1 MGVLAPLACA
11 LFAPAAEAVGPTWQL
26 PAANLSAADQGANG
40 QQVAVAPDGSAT
52 AVWSRSD
59 GTTPVIQVATRPAG
73 QTAFG
78 APENLSVVGQ
88 TALSAQVATGADG
101 TTVAVWAR
109 SNGSRLIIQAAIRP
123 SGQSSFGAPQDLSLG
138 GQNAGLPQVAVSP
151 SGSAVAVW
159 TRNDGTGKNV
169 IQVAVRPAGQASF
182 DPAQTISETGQ
193 FATQP
198 QVAVAPDGSATA
210 VWQRQNDGSTYTVQ
224 SATRPAG
231 VASSF
236 GTPQNL
242 SVPEAGRNA
251 TVPQVAVAPNGSA
264 TAVWERY
271 DGSKFVIQSATR
283 PAGQATFEPAE
294 NRSQTDENAFEPQV
308 ATGADGSTTIVW
320 RRFDGLGYIPQT
332 TTRQSGQTV
341 FGPVEDLA
349 PVNEDARVPQLGVAP
364 DGAVTVVWASAG
376 IIRTATRPAG
386 EAAYTTPVDLSLGGQ
401 AAERPQVAVGLD
413 GAATAV
419 WERFNGSE
427 LIVQGTGS
435 SATSYQL
442 AVQSQGPGTVL
453 SSPTGISCGSN
464 CTASFPLSRSVTL
477 TATPNSGATLSGW
490 GGACSGSSTTC
501 TVPVLGNRSVTATF
515 VEDPPATRPKLTVTS
530 PKAKVTRNSILLT
543 SKVKVSGAGKIAQ
556 RATTGSGKKTKTW
569 CRASK
574 TTTKAG
580 TYTLKCDLGKK
591 GRAALRKKA
600 LKLTLRTTFT
610 PTAGSVVTKDRKLT
624 LKRKR

>member
-1 MGVLAPLACA
+1 
-11 LFAPAAEAVGPTWQL
+11 
-26 PAANLSAADQGANG
+26 
-40 QQVAVAPDGSAT
+40 
-52 AVWSRSD
+52 
-59 GTTPVIQVATRPAG
+59 
-73 QTAFG
+73 
-78 APENLSVVGQ
+78 
-88 TALSAQVATGADG
+88 
-101 TTVAVWAR
+101 
-109 SNGSRLIIQAAIRP
+109 SRLIIQAAIRP
-123 SGQSSFGAPQDLSLG
+123 AGQSSFGAPQDLSLG

-169 IQVAVRPAGQASF
+169 IQAAVRPAGQASF

-193 FATQP
+193 FATRP

-242 SVPEAGRNA
+242 SLPEAGRNA
-251 TVPQVAVAPNGSA
+251 NVPQVAVAPNGSV

-271 DGSKFVIQSATR
+271 DGSKSVIQSATR

-294 NRSQTDENAFEPQV
+294 NRSQADENAFEPQV

-332 TTRQSGQTV
+332 ITRQSGQTV

-349 PVNEDARVPQLGVAP
+349 PVNENASGPQLGVAP

-386 EAAYTTPVDLSLGGQ
+386 EAAYTSPVDLSLGGQ
-401 AAERPQVAVGLD
+401 AAARPQVAVGLD

-419 WERFNGSE
+419 WERSNGSE
-427 LIVQGTGS
+427 SIVQGTGS

-442 AVQSQGPGTVL
+442 AVQSQGPGTVS
-453 SSPTGISCGSN
+453 SSPTGISCGPS

-477 TATPNSGATLSGW
+477 TATPTSGASLSSW

-515 VEDPPATRPKLTVTS
+515 VEGPPPTVTVMA

-556 RATTGSGKKTKTW
+556 RTTTGKGKKTKTW

-574 TTTKAG
+574 NVGKAG
-580 TYTLKCDLGKK
+580 TYTLKCNLGKK
-591 GRAALRKKA
+591 GRSALRKGA

-610 PTAGSVVTKDRKLT
+610 PTTSKAVTVNRKLT
-624 LKRKR
+624 VKRKR